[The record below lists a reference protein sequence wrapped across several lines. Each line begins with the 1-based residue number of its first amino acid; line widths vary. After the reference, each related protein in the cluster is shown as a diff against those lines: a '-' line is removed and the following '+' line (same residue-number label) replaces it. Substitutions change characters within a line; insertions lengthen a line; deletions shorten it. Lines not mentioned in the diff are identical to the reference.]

1 MLQKML
7 AVGII
12 YVAIAFAW
20 FLLALSIGQRTYH
33 ADDKLRGQVGG
44 LWGEPQLQLSP
55 ELKFKWSEK
64 HTDTDKVEDP
74 ATNT

>member
-20 FLLALSIGQRTYH
+20 FILALSVGQRTYH
-33 ADDKLRGQVGG
+33 ADGKLRGQVGELVGNRMPGRAPDQHAAGEKLPG
-44 LWGEPQLQLSP
+44 L
-55 ELKFKWSEK
+55 
-64 HTDTDKVEDP
+64 
-74 ATNT
+74 